1 MKEEPTI
8 NYAFALKHYNQ
19 NGRGRSMKKFCEEEG
34 YDYEK
39 FMQYSR
45 RGQKDSTS
53 SRRPTSASRLS
64 GSSRWSWTECRKEAP
79 ASATCVCGSRTVWS
93 CRSARATSA
102 SCSAW
107 SGRCLDSGAMVTM
120 SSEYSIY
127 LYREKVD
134 LRKGISGLSGI
145 VRDEMRLNPN
155 TAKSVYVFSGRN
167 PRIKKILVREHNRY
181 ELTQIRLDNGRF
193 FRPVMDESRR
203 FGKISW
209 SDLVLLTEAS
219 VSGNVR
225 IKYID

>member
-127 LYREKVD
+127 LYRERVD

-155 TAKSVYVFSGRN
+155 TAKSVYVFGGRN
-167 PRIKKILVREHNRY
+167 FGRKSERNAGRGKDDEGLSVRRE
-181 ELTQIRLDNGRF
+181 TCAT
-193 FRPVMDESRR
+193 P
-203 FGKISW
+203 
-209 SDLVLLTEAS
+209 
-219 VSGNVR
+219 
-225 IKYID
+225 